1 MKPLRRR
8 KDEDDLAARW
18 RPAPLLPRER
28 VQDLLL
34 VFVTAVL
41 CFFACLAVIGAL
53 GANRA
58 AAGWTAQLKS
68 SATVIVRP
76 GPAEG
81 VDAAAERAAETL
93 AGVKGVREASALER
107 SKAEALVRPWLGE
120 GAGLAELPLPRLVT
134 VEFDPDRPPPPGAL
148 QQALKTAGVDATV
161 DDHSRW
167 IKDIVRG
174 GELARAAAA
183 GLAALVVLSAFAVIA
198 FATRA
203 GLDARREIIEV
214 LHLTGAED
222 RFIVAL
228 FQNRLAEIA
237 AMAGALGAAGAALAA
252 ALLRLAGGGEG
263 IIPVLPIAW
272 SDLLAVLPAPLIA
285 AAVAAAAARF
295 TAFRLIGRLP

>member
-1 MKPLRRR
+1 VKPLRRR
-8 KDEDDLAARW
+8 RDKDDLAARW

-34 VFVTAVL
+34 VFVAAVL
-41 CFFACLAVIGAL
+41 CFFACLSVIAAL

-58 AAGWTAQLKS
+58 AEGWTAQLKS

-76 GPAEG
+76 GADEG

-107 SKAEALVRPWLGE
+107 SKAEALVKPWLGD
-120 GAGLAELPLPRLVT
+120 GAELADLPLPRLVA
-134 VEFDPDRPPPPGAL
+134 VEFDPARPPPPGAL
-148 QQALKTAGVDATV
+148 QKALKAAGVDATV

-167 IKDIVRG
+167 IRDIVRG

-183 GLAALVVLSAFAVIA
+183 ALAGLVVLSAFAVIA

-214 LHLTGAED
+214 LHLSGAED

-237 AMAGALGAAGAALAA
+237 ALAGALGAAGAALAA
-252 ALLRLAGGGEG
+252 ALLRLLGGGEG
-263 IIPVLPIAW
+263 IFPVLPIAW
-272 SDLLAVLPAPLIA
+272 SDLLAVLPCPLIA
-285 AAVAAAAARF
+285 ALVAAAAARI